1 MIISSINTKATIV
14 TRDPR
19 EAHLRGLVNFGH
31 SIGHAIEALLTPYM
45 LHGECV
51 SVGMVLEAEL
61 ARAAGVLGQVSLG
74 RLRRCIESY
83 GLPSTLSDKRIL
95 ESEKRAIAAG
105 GQSLSVDALLDR
117 MSVDKKNAGKLKR
130 VVLLERIGKT
140 RELRA
145 TGVTDEDIRK
155 VLHPAVRLVAG
166 TPGTFAKP
174 PLPPALLELPDTD
187 PTQLSGPLH
196 TVRVAQ
202 TQSTRAIEGD
212 AASVPHITLSTPGSK
227 SISNR
232 ALVLAAL
239 CKGTCRLKNLLH
251 SDDTQVMIAA
261 LEELKVS
268 LLAVDIPR

>member
-1 MIISSINTKATIV
+1 
-14 TRDPR
+14 
-19 EAHLRGLVNFGH
+19 
-31 SIGHAIEALLTPYM
+31 M

-61 ARAAGVLGQVSLG
+61 ARAAGVLGQVSFG

-95 ESEKRAIAAG
+95 ESEKRAVAAG
-105 GQSLSVDALLDR
+105 GQPLSVDTLLDR
-117 MSVDKKNAGKLKR
+117 MSVDKKNAGKLKK

-145 TGVTDEDIRK
+145 TGVTDEAIRK
-155 VLHPAVRLVAG
+155 VLHPAVRVVAG
-166 TPGTFAKP
+166 TPGTFVKP
-174 PLPPALLELPDTD
+174 PLPPALLELPNAD
-187 PTQLSGPLH
+187 PTQLTGPLL
-196 TVRVAQ
+196 TA
-202 TQSTRAIEGD
+202 QSTQAQPARSVEN
-212 AASVPHITLSTPGSK
+212 AATIPHITLSTPGSK

-261 LEELKVS
+261 LEQLKVGFPVINV
-268 LLAVDIPR
+268 LHLANPSRLPLFHGRTTAKRW